1 MASRLLLKTVKA
13 RWSTHLIRRRFFL
26 DTLKQFSLALK
37 RYFWDEKSRSI
48 DIIMEA
54 ICEDKE

>member
-1 MASRLLLKTVKA
+1 MASRLFLKTVKA
-13 RWSTHLIRRRFFL
+13 RWPTHLIRRKFFL
-26 DTLKQFSLALK
+26 DTLKQLSLSLK
-37 RYFWDEKSRSI
+37 RYFWDEKSKSI